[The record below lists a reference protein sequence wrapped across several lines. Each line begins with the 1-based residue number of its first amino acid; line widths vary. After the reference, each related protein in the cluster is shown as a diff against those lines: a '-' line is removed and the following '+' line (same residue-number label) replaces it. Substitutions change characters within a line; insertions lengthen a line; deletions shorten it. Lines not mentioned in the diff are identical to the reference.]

1 MSANRPFGRR
11 LGPDEL
17 SGRTGIVAIAD
28 VHGNFE
34 AFDAAIDA
42 ALAAGRFVVQLGD
55 LVDRGPYSPLCV
67 ERMLDLETEGKGL
80 FVPGNHEVAL
90 AQYLADGTGGAV
102 TRQASLLQFE
112 EHGGGLLDRFVER
125 IRTGPLWIE
134 AVGHLF
140 VHAAFH
146 PAMLTGRFPE
156 GLDVGAVAVHGY
168 GTSAER
174 RSGRMAR
181 TWADAIPAGLT
192 VVVGHAVTASR
203 TVETVEGRL
212 GGRAVFADTGS
223 WLDPAMPAGTYDIAF
238 R

>member
-112 EHGGGLLDRFVER
+112 EHGGGLLDRF
-125 IRTGPLWIE
+125 
-134 AVGHLF
+134 
-140 VHAAFH
+140 
-146 PAMLTGRFPE
+146 
-156 GLDVGAVAVHGY
+156 DVGAVAVHGY